1 MEKFSEIK
9 YVRPDLEK
17 FKAATNECLDRAE
30 KATSYEEFKKA
41 LADSEALSKELE
53 DMAQVCY
60 IRSTMNKADEFYS
73 KEQEFL
79 DEEFPKLM
87 NLQKRNSEVMLNSPF
102 RKDFDAEFGKILNE
116 TEEKKLILKDERL
129 VPLMIEENKLSEEYS
144 QTAAKCKTDFRGE
157 ECNFYGLLRHMQS
170 TDRTERKEAFEAW
183 SALYESVS
191 GKLDEI
197 YDKLTAIRV
206 KKAEIVGFK
215 NYREFALID
224 SEHFDYTKEDLA
236 NFKKQVVEI
245 IVPEVSK
252 LYEEQRK
259 RLGIDKL
266 QYFDEQLVFPEGNAK
281 PIGAK
286 DQMVKWA
293 QEMYSELSP
302 ETGEFFDFMV
312 KYDLFDLETK
322 PNKHLGGYM
331 TLLPKR
337 KAPFIFSN
345 FNGTSADVEVLTH
358 EAGHA
363 FEGYISSRIQPL
375 SSMVM
380 STSDIDEI
388 HSMTMEHLT
397 YPWMDKFFGDK
408 VDKFRYAHLTEALKV
423 IPYLCAVDE
432 FQCRVFDNP
441 KMSADERYA
450 AWKDIEKTFL
460 PWRSYD
466 GNKFLEK
473 GGFWMQKQHI
483 FLYPFYYIDY
493 ALAQICAFQI
503 YGKSLKNKEDGWN
516 SYLTLCKMGGSRGYL
531 DLLKGAGL
539 ESPFKDG
546 SVKMAVEGA
555 LEQIKVFER
564 SI

>member
-17 FKAATNECLDRAE
+17 FKAFENECLDKAE
-30 KATSYEEFKKA
+30 KAASYEEFKKYIFEMEE
-41 LADSEALSKELE
+41 ADKDVD
-53 DMAQVCY
+53 DMVQVCY
-60 IRSTMNKADEFYS
+60 IRSTMDKSDEFYS
-73 KEQEFL
+73 KEQAWF
-79 DEEFPKLM
+79 DEELPKLM
-87 NLQKRNSEVMLNSPF
+87 SLNKRRSEVLLNSAF

-116 TEEKKLILKDERL
+116 AEEKMLILKNEKL

-144 QTAAKCKTDFRGE
+144 KTAAQCKCNFRGE

-170 TDRTERKEAFEAW
+170 TDRAERKEAFEAW
-183 SALYESVS
+183 AGLYEGVS

-197 YDKLTAIRV
+197 YDKLVALRV
-206 KKAEIVGFK
+206 KKAETVGFK
-215 NYREFALID
+215 NYREFELLN
-224 SEHFDYTKEDLA
+224 SEHFDYTKADLA

-245 IVPEVSK
+245 IVPEAAR
-252 LYEEQRK
+252 LYEQQRK
-259 RLGIDKL
+259 RLGLEKIE
-266 QYFDEQLVFPEGNAK
+266 YYDETLVFPEGNAN
-281 PIGAK
+281 PIGTK

-293 QEMYSELSP
+293 QEMYGELSP
-302 ETGEFFDFMV
+302 ETKEFFDFMV
-312 KYDLFDLETK
+312 KYELFDLETR

-331 TLLPKR
+331 TLLGKR

-345 FNGTSADVEVLTH
+345 FNGTAADVEVLTH
-358 EAGHA
+358 EAGHS
-363 FEGYISSRIQPL
+363 FEGYVASRIHPL
-375 SSMVM
+375 SKMVM

-388 HSMTMEHLT
+388 HSMTMEHLA

-408 VDKFRYAHLTEALKV
+408 ADKFRYSHLTEALKV

-441 KMSADERYA
+441 TMSADERYA
-450 AWKDIEKTFL
+450 VWHDIEKTYL

-493 ALAQICAFQI
+493 ALASIGAFEI
-503 YGKSLKNKEDGWN
+503 YGKTLKNREEGWN
-516 SYLTLCKMGGSRGYL
+516 SYLTLCKLGGSRGYL

-539 ESPFKDG
+539 HSPFADG
-546 SVKMAVEGA
+546 SVKMAVDGV
-555 LEQIKVFER
+555 LKQIEVFER

>member
-9 YVRPDLEK
+9 YVRPDLKK
-17 FKAATNECLDRAE
+17 FEAFENECLDRAE
-30 KATSYEEFKKA
+30 KAASYEEFKKA
-41 LADSEALSKELE
+41 LMDGEEVEKDLE
-53 DMAQVCY
+53 DMIQVCY

-73 KEQEFL
+73 KEQEYL
-79 DEEFPKLM
+79 DEELPKLM
-87 NLQKRNSEVMLNSPF
+87 NLNKRHSEVLLNSPF
-102 RKDFDAEFGKILNE
+102 RKDFDKEFGKLINE

-144 QTAAKCKTDFRGE
+144 QIAAKCKCNFRGE

-170 TDRTERKEAFEAW
+170 TDRAERKEAFEAW
-183 SALYESVS
+183 AGLYESVS
-191 GKLDEI
+191 EKLDGV
-197 YDKLTAIRV
+197 YDKLVALRV

-215 NYREFALID
+215 NYREFELIN

-259 RLGIDKL
+259 RLGLDEL
-266 QYFDEQLVFPEGNAK
+266 EYYDEQLIFPEGNAK
-281 PIGAK
+281 PIGNK

-293 QEMYSELSP
+293 QEMYGELSP
-302 ETGEFFDFMV
+302 ETKEFFDFMV
-312 KYDLFDLETK
+312 EHELFDLETK

-337 KAPFIFSN
+337 QAPFIFSN

-363 FEGYISSRIQPL
+363 FEGFVSSRIQPL
-375 SSMVM
+375 SAMVM

-388 HSMTMEHLT
+388 HSMSMEHLT

-408 VDKFRYAHLTEALKV
+408 VHKFRYAHLTEALKV

-441 KMSADERYA
+441 TMSAEERYGV
-450 AWKDIEKTFL
+450 WHDIEKIFL
-460 PWRSYD
+460 PWRKYD

-493 ALAQICAFQI
+493 ALAQMGAFEI
-503 YGKSLKNKEDGWN
+503 YSKSLENREDGWN

-539 ESPFKDG
+539 HSPLADG
-546 SVKMAVEGA
+546 SVKNAVQGA
-555 LEQIKVFER
+555 LKQIKVFER

>member
-9 YVRPDLEK
+9 YERPDLKK
-17 FKAATNECLDRAE
+17 FEAYENACLDRAE
-30 KATSYEEFKKA
+30 KAENYDEFKKA
-41 LADSEALSKELE
+41 LMDGEEAEKELG
-53 DMAQVCY
+53 DMIQVCY

-79 DEEFPKLM
+79 DEEIPKLM
-87 NLQKRNSEVMLNSPF
+87 PLNKRHSEVLLNSKF
-102 RKDFDAEFGKILNE
+102 RKEFDAEFGDIINK
-116 TEEKKLILKDERL
+116 TEEKLLILKNEKL
-129 VPLMIEENKLSEEYS
+129 IPLQIQENKLTEEYS
-144 QTAAKCKTDFRGE
+144 QIAAKCKTNFRGE

-170 TDRTERKEAFEAW
+170 TDRAERKEAFEAW

-191 GKLDEI
+191 GKLDEV
-197 YDKLTAIRV
+197 YDKLVALRV
-206 KKAEIVGFK
+206 QKAEIVGFK
-215 NYREFALID
+215 NYREFALLE

-236 NFKKQVVEI
+236 NFKKQVIDI

-259 RLGIDKL
+259 RLGLDKL
-266 QYFDEQLVFPEGNAK
+266 EYYDEQLVFPEGNAK
-281 PIGAK
+281 PIGNRE
-286 DQMVKWA
+286 QMVKWA

-302 ETGEFFDFMV
+302 ETKEFFDFMV
-312 KYDLFDLETK
+312 KYELFDLETK

-337 KAPFIFSN
+337 QAPFIFSN

-358 EAGHA
+358 EAGHS
-363 FEGYISSRIQPL
+363 FEGFVSSRIQPL

-408 VDKFRYAHLTEALKV
+408 VHKFRYAHLTEALKV

-441 KMSADERYA
+441 TMTAEERYA
-450 AWKDIEKTFL
+450 TWHDIEKTFL

-466 GNKFLEK
+466 GNAFLEK

-483 FLYPFYYIDY
+483 FLYPFYYVDY
-493 ALAQICAFQI
+493 ALAQIGAFEI
-503 YGKSLKNKEDGWN
+503 YSKSLKNKEDGWN

-539 ESPFKDG
+539 HSPFADG
-546 SVKMAVEGA
+546 SVKNAVEGA
-555 LEQIKVFER
+555 LNQIKVFER

>member
-1 MEKFSEIK
+1 MVKFSEIK
-9 YVRPDLEK
+9 YERPDLKK
-17 FKAATNECLDRAE
+17 FEAFENECLDRAE
-30 KATSYEEFKKA
+30 KATSYDEFKKA
-41 LADSEALSKELE
+41 LMEGEEKEKELG
-53 DMAQVCY
+53 DLIQVCY

-79 DEEFPKLM
+79 DEELPKLM
-87 NLQKRNSEVMLNSPF
+87 PLNKRHSEVLLHSKF
-102 RKDFDAEFGKILNE
+102 RKEFDAEFGDIINK
-116 TEEKKLILKDERL
+116 TEEKLLILKNEKL
-129 VPLMIEENKLSEEYS
+129 IPLQIEENKLTEEYS
-144 QTAAKCKTDFRGE
+144 QIAAKCKTDFRGE

-170 TDRTERKEAFEAW
+170 TDRAERKEAFEAW
-183 SALYESVS
+183 ASLYESVS
-191 GKLDEI
+191 KKLDEV
-197 YDKLTAIRV
+197 YDKLVALRV

-215 NYREFALID
+215 NYREFALLE

-236 NFKKQVVEI
+236 NFKKQVIDI
-245 IVPEVSK
+245 IVPEAAK

-259 RLGIDKL
+259 RLGLEKL
-266 QYFDEQLVFPEGNAK
+266 EYYDEQLVFPEGNAK
-281 PIGAK
+281 PIGNRE
-286 DQMVKWA
+286 QMVKWA

-302 ETGEFFDFMV
+302 ETKEFFDFMV
-312 KYDLFDLETK
+312 KYELFDLETK

-331 TLLPKR
+331 TLLPKS

-358 EAGHA
+358 EAGHS
-363 FEGYISSRIQPL
+363 FEGYVSSRIQPL
-375 SSMVM
+375 SQLVM

-408 VDKFRYAHLTEALKV
+408 VGKFRYAHLTEALKV

-441 KMSADERYA
+441 TMTADERYA
-450 AWKDIEKTFL
+450 VWHDIEKTFL

-466 GNKFLEK
+466 GNEFLEK

-493 ALAQICAFQI
+493 ALAQIGAFQI
-503 YGKSLKNKEDGWN
+503 YGKALKNKEEGWN

-539 ESPFKDG
+539 ESPFKNG
-546 SVKMAVEGA
+546 SVKKAVEGA

>member
-17 FKAATNECLDRAE
+17 YKAFANECLDRAE
-30 KATSYEEFKKA
+30 KAASYDEFRKIVFEMEE
-41 LADSEALSKELE
+41 ADKDID
-53 DMAQVCY
+53 DMVQVCY
-60 IRSTMNKADEFYS
+60 IRSTMDKSDEFYS
-73 KEQEFL
+73 KEQAWL
-79 DEEFPKLM
+79 DEELPKLM
-87 NLQKRNSEVMLNSPF
+87 SLSKRQAEVRLNSPF
-102 RKDFDAEFGKILNE
+102 RKEFDKEFGSILNE
-116 TEEKKLILKDERL
+116 AEEKKLILKNEKL

-144 QTAAKCKTDFRGE
+144 QTAAKCKCNFRGE

-170 TDRTERKEAFEAW
+170 TDRAERKEAFEAW
-183 SALYESVS
+183 AGLYESVS

-197 YDKLTAIRV
+197 YDKLVALRV

-215 NYREFALID
+215 NYREFELVN
-224 SEHFDYTKEDLA
+224 SEHFDYTKADLA

-245 IVPEVSK
+245 IVPEVAK

-259 RLGIDKL
+259 RLGLEKL
-266 QYFDEQLVFPEGNAK
+266 EYYDEQLVFPEGNAK
-281 PIGAK
+281 PIGTK

-293 QEMYSELSP
+293 QEMYGELSP
-302 ETGEFFDFMV
+302 ETKEFFDFMV
-312 KYDLFDLETK
+312 KYELFDLETR

-331 TLLPKR
+331 TLLGKR

-345 FNGTSADVEVLTH
+345 FNGTAADVEVLTH
-358 EAGHA
+358 EAGHS
-363 FEGYISSRIQPL
+363 FEGYVSSRIHPL
-375 SSMVM
+375 SSLVM

-408 VDKFRYAHLTEALKV
+408 ADKFRYAHLTEALKV

-441 KMSADERYA
+441 TMTAEERYA
-450 AWKDIEKTFL
+450 VWHDIEKTFL

-483 FLYPFYYIDY
+483 FLYPFYYVDY
-493 ALAQICAFQI
+493 ALAQIGAFEI
-503 YGKSLKNKEDGWN
+503 FGKTLKNKAEGWN
-516 SYLTLCKMGGSRGYL
+516 SYLTLCKLGGSLGYL

-539 ESPFKDG
+539 HSPFADG
-546 SVKMAVEGA
+546 SVKNAVDGA
-555 LEQIKVFER
+555 LAQIKVFER

>member
-9 YVRPDLEK
+9 YVRPDLKK
-17 FKAATNECLDRAE
+17 FEAFENECLDKME
-30 KATSYEEFKKA
+30 KASSFEEFKKV
-41 LADSEALSKELE
+41 LFELGEADKEIG
-53 DMAQVCY
+53 DMVQVCY
-60 IRSTMNKADEFYS
+60 IRSTMDKSDKFYET
-73 KEQEFL
+73 EQNWL
-79 DEEFPKLM
+79 DEELPKLM
-87 NLQKRNSEVMLNSPF
+87 TVNKRYSNVLLNSPF
-102 RKDFDAEFGKILNE
+102 RKEFDEEFGKILNE

-129 VPLMIEENKLSEEYS
+129 VPLIIEENKLSQEYS
-144 QTAAKCKTDFRGE
+144 SIAAKCICNFRGE

-170 TDRTERKEAFEAW
+170 TDRAERKEAFEAW
-183 SALYESVS
+183 AGLYEGVS
-191 GKLDEI
+191 KKLDEV
-197 YDKLTAIRV
+197 YDKLVAIRV
-206 KKAEIVGFK
+206 KKAQTVGFD
-215 NYREFALID
+215 NYREYELIS
-224 SEHFDYTKEDLA
+224 SEHFDYTKADLT

-245 IVPEVSK
+245 IVPEVTK
-252 LYEEQRK
+252 LYKEQQE
-259 RLGIDKL
+259 RLGLDKL
-266 QYFDEQLVFPEGNAK
+266 EYYDETLVFPEGNAK
-281 PIGAK
+281 PIGNK

-302 ETGEFFDFMV
+302 ETKEFFDFMV
-312 KYDLFDLETK
+312 KYELFDLETR

-331 TLLPKR
+331 TLMEKR

-358 EAGHA
+358 EAGHS
-363 FEGYISSRIQPL
+363 FEGYVSSRIHPL
-375 SSMVM
+375 SALIM

-397 YPWMDKFFGDK
+397 YPWMDKFFGNK
-408 VDKFRYAHLTEALKV
+408 ADKFRYAHLTEALKV

-432 FQCRVFDNP
+432 FQCRVFDKP
-441 KMSADERYA
+441 DMTAEERYA
-450 AWKDIEKTFL
+450 AWHDIEKTFL

-466 GNKFLEK
+466 GNEFLEK

-503 YGKSLKNKEDGWN
+503 YGKSLKNKEEGWN
-516 SYLTLCKMGGSRGYL
+516 SYLTLCKLGGSRGYL

-546 SVKMAVEGA
+546 SVKKAVEGA
-555 LEQIKVFER
+555 LKQIKVFER

>member
-9 YVRPDLEK
+9 YVRPDLDK
-17 FKAATNECLDRAE
+17 YKAFANKCLDRAE
-30 KATSYEEFKKA
+30 KAASYDEFKKIVFEMEE
-41 LADSEALSKELE
+41 ADKDID
-53 DMAQVCY
+53 DMVQVCY
-60 IRSTMNKADEFYS
+60 IRSTMDKSDEFYS
-73 KEQEFL
+73 KEQAWL
-79 DEEFPKLM
+79 DEELPKLM
-87 NLQKRNSEVMLNSPF
+87 SLSKRQAEVRLNSPF
-102 RKDFDAEFGKILNE
+102 RKEFDKEFGSILNE
-116 TEEKKLILKDERL
+116 AEEKKLILKNEKL

-144 QTAAKCKTDFRGE
+144 QTAAKCKCNFRGE

-170 TDRTERKEAFEAW
+170 TDRAERKEAFEAW
-183 SALYESVS
+183 AGLYESVS

-197 YDKLTAIRV
+197 YDKLVALRV
-206 KKAEIVGFK
+206 KKAEIVGFR
-215 NYREFALID
+215 NYREFELVN
-224 SEHFDYTKEDLA
+224 SEHFDYTKADLA

-245 IVPEVSK
+245 IVPEVAK

-259 RLGIDKL
+259 RLGLEKL
-266 QYFDEQLVFPEGNAK
+266 EYYDEQLVFPEGNAK
-281 PIGAK
+281 PIGTK

-293 QEMYSELSP
+293 QEMYGELSP
-302 ETGEFFDFMV
+302 ETKEFFDFMV
-312 KYDLFDLETK
+312 KYELFDLETR

-331 TLLPKR
+331 TLLGKR

-345 FNGTSADVEVLTH
+345 FNGTAADVEVLTH
-358 EAGHA
+358 EAGHS
-363 FEGYISSRIQPL
+363 FEGYVSSRIHPL
-375 SSMVM
+375 SSLVM

-408 VDKFRYAHLTEALKV
+408 ADKFRYAHLTEALKV

-441 KMSADERYA
+441 TMTAEERYA
-450 AWKDIEKTFL
+450 VWHDIEKTFL

-483 FLYPFYYIDY
+483 FLYPFYYVDY
-493 ALAQICAFQI
+493 ALAQIGAFEI
-503 YGKSLKNKEDGWN
+503 FGKTLKNKAEGWN
-516 SYLTLCKMGGSRGYL
+516 SYLTLCKLGGSLGYL
-531 DLLKGAGL
+531 DLLKEAGL
-539 ESPFKDG
+539 HSPFADG
-546 SVKMAVEGA
+546 SVKNAVDGA
-555 LEQIKVFER
+555 LAQIKVFER